1 VVIGVSGGPDSM
13 ALLHYFIKIK
23 NEWQLTIIA
32 AHVDHMFR
40 GEESK
45 EDYRYVEAYCHKND
59 IIFEGTNVDVTSY
72 KREHNISS
80 QLAARE
86 CRYKFFEKTMIKYKA
101 NYLVLGH
108 HGDDQIETMLMR
120 QVRGS
125 FGKSRGGIPVKRPF
139 ASGEIIRPFL
149 CLEKREIED
158 YCHRIDLKPRRD
170 PSNEK
175 DDYVRNR
182 FRHSVLPFLK
192 EENQN
197 VHQRFQQQSEFIYE
211 DEQFLD
217 TLAQEHYSRIFLQK
231 TEDQMIFSISALQS
245 VPMPLQR
252 RVIHLILKYLYQ
264 TIPSSLSSI
273 HIEDLLT
280 LLYSERPSG
289 QLCFPEGLRAVRSY
303 DHCFLTFAQLNKPD
317 PYKLTF
323 HVPGFVN
330 VPSGVL
336 TADIKDYSGQ
346 QFPNDLHSFI
356 CDIEHITFPL
366 CVRTRNSGDRI
377 AALGMNGTKKVKSIF
392 IDQKIDRTKRD
403 SWPIVVDDDGEILW
417 IVGLQKSR
425 LARIS
430 KQTKRVLTLTFQ
442 N

>member
-1 VVIGVSGGPDSM
+1 M
-13 ALLHYFIKIK
+13 ALLHYLLQLK
-23 NEWQLTIIA
+23 ERWQLTIIA

-45 EDYRYVEAYCHKND
+45 EDYRYVEGYCHKND
-59 IIFEGTNVDVTSY
+59 IVFEGTHLNVTSY
-72 KREHNISS
+72 KREQKISA

-86 CRYKFFEKTMIKYKA
+86 CRYEFFEKIMTKYDA
-101 NYLVLGH
+101 HYLALGH

-125 FGKSRGGIPVKRPF
+125 FGKSRAGMPVKRSF
-139 ASGEIIRPFL
+139 ACGEIIRPFL

-158 YCHRIDLKPRRD
+158 YCCRMQLKPRRD

-182 FRHSVLPFLK
+182 FRHSILPFLK
-192 EENQN
+192 KENPN
-197 VHQRFQQQSEFIYE
+197 VHERFQQQSEFIYE

-217 TLAQEHYSRIFLQK
+217 EVAEKHYRKVIIK
-231 TEDQMIFSISALQS
+231 KAEDKIIFSVSALQS
-245 VPMPLQR
+245 VPMSLQR

-280 LLYSERPSG
+280 LLHAERPSG
-289 QLCFPEGLRAVRSY
+289 QLYFPEGLRVVRSY
-303 DHCFLTFAQLNKPD
+303 DRCFLTFEQLNKPE
-317 PYKLTF
+317 PYNLIF
-323 HVPGFVN
+323 DVPGFID

-346 QFPNDLHSFI
+346 QFPNNLHSCI
-356 CDIEHITFPL
+356 CDVEHITFPL
-366 CVRTRNSGDRI
+366 CVRTRQPGDRI
-377 AALGMNGTKKVKSIF
+377 AALGINGTKKVKNIF

-403 SWPIVVDDDGEILW
+403 SWPIVVDGNGDILW

-425 LARIS
+425 LARAS
-430 KQTKRVLTLTFQ
+430 TQTKRVLTLMFQ